1 MDFSF
6 LTVTDVAKML
16 HLHPETVRRFIRE
29 GKLKAYK
36 IGKSKLLREEDV
48 KNFVSN
54 CLLVA
59 TH

>member
-48 KNFVSN
+48 KKFVSN
-54 CLLVA
+54 CLLVD